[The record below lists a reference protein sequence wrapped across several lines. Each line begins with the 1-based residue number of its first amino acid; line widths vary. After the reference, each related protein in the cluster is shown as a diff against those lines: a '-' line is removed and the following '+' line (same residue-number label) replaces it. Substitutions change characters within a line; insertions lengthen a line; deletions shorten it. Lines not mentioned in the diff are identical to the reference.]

1 MYEILINALVFCIIL
16 LVIAL
21 VVAVIQSIL
30 ILRET
35 RKMTK
40 EVSDKVLAVSSL
52 LDIGAIFFQGITGLK
67 RKSGEGAN
75 LSAAIAGIKKGLQV
89 FLSKKEE
96 KE

>member
-16 LVIAL
+16 LIIAL
-21 VVAVIQSIL
+21 IVAVIQSIL

-52 LDIGAIFFQGITGLK
+52 LDVASIFFQGITGLK
-67 RKSGEGAN
+67 KRSGEANN
-75 LSAAIAGIKKGLQV
+75 LSAAISGIKKGLQV

>member
-1 MYEILINALVFCIIL
+1 MYEILINALVFCIII

-21 VVAVIQSIL
+21 IVAVVQYIL

-40 EVSDKVLAVSSL
+40 EISDKVFAVSSL
-52 LDIGAIFFQGITGLK
+52 FDVAGIFFQGLTGLK

-75 LSAAIAGIKKGLQV
+75 LSAAISGIRKGLEV